1 MASAQR
7 MPSKKLMDYKD
18 YYETLG
24 VKRDATDAEIKKAYR
39 KLALK
44 YHPDRNK
51 DDKAAEEKFKE
62 INEANQVLS
71 DPDKRAHFDRLGSAY
86 SQWEQG
92 GGRGG
97 FDWGDWQRGNT
108 GAGNVRVEYSEGMG
122 GFSDFFEQIF
132 GGGFGRR
139 SAQGTQRQMRPQA
152 YEQAV
157 TISLEEAYRGSSR
170 QLNVDG
176 KKLDIKIPAG
186 AKTGTKVAMR
196 GAGPKSPNG
205 QASDIYLVI
214 SVAPDPRFSRKA
226 DNLHSEIDLDL
237 YTAVLGGEISVPSF
251 NGDLK
256 LSIPAGTQSGQ
267 SFRLKGKGMPKLK
280 SPKSFGDLF
289 AKVKVRIP
297 KDLSDQEKSLFT
309 QLASGAK

>member
-1 MASAQR
+1 
-7 MPSKKLMDYKD
+7 MDYKD
-18 YYETLG
+18 YYDILG
-24 VKRDATDAEIKKAYR
+24 VKRDATDADIKKAYR

-97 FDWGDWQRGNT
+97 FDYGDWQNGNP
-108 GAGNVRVEYSEGMG
+108 GNVRVEYSEGTA

-139 SAQGTQRQMRPQA
+139 SAQGSPRQMRPQA

-170 QLNVDG
+170 QMKVEG
-176 KKLDIKIPAG
+176 KKLDITIPAG
-186 AKTGTKVAMR
+186 AKSGTKVAMR
-196 GAGPKSPNG
+196 GAGPRSPNG
-205 QASDIYLVI
+205 QTSDIYLVI
-214 SVAPDPRFSRKA
+214 DVAADPRFARKA
-226 DNLHSEIDLDL
+226 DNLHSEIELDL
-237 YTAVLGGEISVPSF
+237 YTAVLGGETQVPSF

-256 LSIPAGTQSGQ
+256 LSIPPGTQSGQ
-267 SFRLKGKGMPKLK
+267 SFRLTGKGMPKLK